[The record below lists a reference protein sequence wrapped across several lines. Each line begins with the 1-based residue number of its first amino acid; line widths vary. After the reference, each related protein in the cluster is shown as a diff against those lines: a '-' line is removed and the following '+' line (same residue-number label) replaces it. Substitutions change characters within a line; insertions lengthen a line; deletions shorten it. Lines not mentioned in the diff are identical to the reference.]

1 MKSNIPMMGGGN
13 GVSFDAFAN
22 QFREFM
28 GNPMQM
34 MAQYNINF
42 PQGMS
47 NNPNDMIQQLM
58 NEGKM
63 NQQMYNQL
71 KQTAGQIRNNPM
83 FRQMFGGRR

>member
-1 MKSNIPMMGGGN
+1 MKSNIPMNGGGN

-22 QFREFM
+22 QFRGFM
-28 GNPMQM
+28 GNPIQI
-34 MAQYNINF
+34 MAQHNINF

-47 NNPNDMIQQLM
+47 NNPDDMIQQLM

-83 FRQMFGGRR
+83 FRQMFGGRW

>member
-1 MKSNIPMMGGGN
+1 MKSNIPMMNGGN
-13 GVSFDAFAN
+13 VISFDAFAN
-22 QFREFM
+22 QFRGFM
-28 GNPMQM
+28 GNPIQM

>member
-13 GVSFDAFAN
+13 GISFDAFAN
-22 QFREFM
+22 QFRGFM
-28 GNPMQM
+28 GNPIQM

-63 NQQMYNQL
+63 SQEQFNFLRQ
-71 KQTAGQIRNNPM
+71 KAGQIQNNPM

>member
-1 MKSNIPMMGGGN
+1 MKSNIPMMNGGN
-13 GVSFDAFAN
+13 GISFDTFAN